1 MVEVEKTV
9 VDKESEDYLEY
20 QVELKQFIVDKAKF
34 RDDIHKCFY
43 IIMGQ
48 CSPAVEQNLE
58 AEEVF
63 EELKNKSN
71 SIELIMELDLFFNS
85 SNTSSASRFCSTA
98 GLHCPIII

>member
-1 MVEVEKTV
+1 MYYPYKGVGKTV

-34 RDDIHKCFY
+34 RDDIHKCFN

-71 SIELIMELDLFFNS
+71 SIELIKLLEKLCYSYRPM
-85 SNTSSASRFCSTA
+85 NTRRWVRGMPSIS
-98 GLHCPIII
+98 